1 MLAPTL
7 VSNIYLGSAR
17 VKKRVTRADNVR
29 FGRPPLH
36 KWVKSGH
43 LLSEKK
49 HNRDNCDFATKQSM
63 FGVLVI
69 VVMFHYHELL
79 K

>member
-29 FGRPPLH
+29 FGRPPLQH
-36 KWVKSGH
+36 
-43 LLSEKK
+43 
-49 HNRDNCDFATKQSM
+49 T
-63 FGVLVI
+63 LVHVAVFYNI
-69 VVMFHYHELL
+69 EWQVF
-79 K
+79 